1 MAAARLP
8 AENPATRHAAGAA
21 VAADGPPGSRP
32 GLRAARAAL
41 ATTGTLL
48 WLAGC
53 ASLGGGSPTTAVTLE
68 SRSGSTVTGNLTL
81 RDSSTGL
88 RISGE
93 VRGLKPD
100 SEHGFHIHEKGDC
113 SAPDATS
120 AGGHFNPAGAPHG
133 RMGAGAH
140 HAGDM
145 PNIKADAQGV
155 AKVDQTVAGV
165 TLAAGPN
172 GAAGRAL
179 VVHRDP
185 DDYSSQPAGNAG
197 PRVACGVVPA
207 SP

>member
-1 MAAARLP
+1 MVVARIP
-8 AENPATRHAAGAA
+8 AESFPPRHAGTGP
-21 VAADGPPGSRP
+21 AADASPGSRA
-32 GLRAARAAL
+32 GRRAARAAL
-41 ATTGTLL
+41 TAAGTLL
-48 WLAGC
+48 LLAGC
-53 ASLGGGSPTTAVTLE
+53 ASLGGGSSATAVVLE
-68 SRSGSTVTGNLTL
+68 SRSGSSVTGNLAL
-81 RDSSTGL
+81 RDSSAGL
-88 RISGE
+88 RITGE

-100 SEHGFHIHEKGDC
+100 SEHGFHVHEKGDC
-113 SAPDATS
+113 SAPDASS

-145 PNIKADAQGV
+145 PNIKADARGV

-207 SP
+207 AP

>member
-1 MAAARLP
+1 MAAARIP
-8 AENPATRHAAGAA
+8 AENPATRHPGAGHATVASIGWRASRRTAAA
-21 VAADGPPGSRP
+21 V
-32 GLRAARAAL
+32 L
-41 ATTGTLL
+41 ASAGTMLL
-48 WLAGC
+48 LAGC
-53 ASLGGGSPTTAVTLE
+53 ASVGGGSAATAVALE
-68 SRSGSTVTGNLTL
+68 ARSASSVAGNLKL
-81 RDSSTGL
+81 RDSSAGL
-88 RISGE
+88 RITGE
-93 VRGLKPD
+93 VSGLKPG

-113 SAPDATS
+113 SAADASS
-120 AGGHFNPAGAPHG
+120 AGGHFNPAGVPHG

-145 PNIKADAQGV
+145 PNIKADARGV

-207 SP
+207 AP

>member
-1 MAAARLP
+1 MAVARIPADRPAIRQAGNRLP
-8 AENPATRHAAGAA
+8 A
-21 VAADGPPGSRP
+21 V
-32 GLRAARAAL
+32 AAL
-41 ATTGTLL
+41 AAASLL
-48 WLAGC
+48 SLGGC
-53 ASLGGGSPTTAVTLE
+53 ASLGGGSAATAVALQ
-68 SRSGSTVTGNLTL
+68 SRSGSSVTGSLQL
-81 RDSSTGL
+81 RDSAAGL
-88 RISGE
+88 RITGE

-100 SEHGFHIHEKGDC
+100 AEHGFHIHEKGDC
-113 SAPDATS
+113 SAPDAAS

-145 PNIKADAQGV
+145 PNIKANAQGV

-207 SP
+207 AP